1 MNDEQQ
7 RIWDY
12 LTENAQGIQN
22 RVSSDQ
28 IRDNCGLEAGG
39 VTNEHVRGLIGEM
52 ISDYNCC
59 IGSISGR
66 HGGYWITHNEDDL
79 DSVEDSLR
87 QRADEN
93 NQRAKNLRRNWENRD
108 NG

>member
-39 VTNEHVRGLIGEM
+39 VTNEHVRGLIREM
-52 ISDYNCC
+52 ILNFTCC
-59 IGSISGR
+59 IGSDSR
-66 HGGYWITHNEDDL
+66 GYWIIQSDEELNIACNGL
-79 DSVEDSLR
+79 I

-93 NQRAKNLRRNWENRD
+93 NRRQERLREIWRTN